1 MLKEQIEVLALGACG
16 GNIGMKFIEYG
27 YRVAFVNS
35 SLEDLAVIKAPIKI
49 HIKGGEGCAKN
60 RQTIKELAVNSI
72 DDIIRDITT
81 ALTAKYI
88 VIPVGI
94 GGGSGSG
101 IAPSLISFL
110 SSIGHICIPVLVF
123 PSKYE
128 SAKTCENAWNFMSE
142 ISQINNVGS
151 IFLLDNNSS
160 EDRFAINNKFVKDF
174 DAFVNIHNESAI
186 SNMDT
191 REKKLLLETEGVS
204 VIGRVSK
211 SRSSITELIESVIGG
226 VYAPIENKHPK
237 YIGLSTSNQSIKI
250 SDLYSSFGEPYD
262 AFVGYSKSTSIIFLA
277 GLQLP
282 HKRIE
287 EFKNKFERTVN
298 TINESM
304 MQQHPDIQPLQGLS
318 IINRRTIQ
326 PTATA
331 NPRDILLGLL
341 NN

>member
-16 GNIGMKFIEYG
+16 GNIGMKFFEYG
-27 YRVAFVNS
+27 YRVAFINS

-60 RQTIKELAVNSI
+60 RRIIKELAVNSI
-72 DDIIRDITT
+72 EDIIRDITT
-81 ALTAKYI
+81 AITAKYI
-88 VIPVGI
+88 IIPVGI

-110 SSIGHICIPVLVF
+110 SSMGHVCIPVLVF
-123 PSKYE
+123 PSKHE
-128 SAKTCENAWNFMSE
+128 SAKTCENAWNFMAE
-142 ISQINNVGS
+142 ISQIKNIGS
-151 IFLLDNNSS
+151 MFLLDNNSN
-160 EDRFAINNKFVKDF
+160 EDKFAINNKFVKDF
-174 DAFVNIHNESAI
+174 DSFVNIHNESAI

-191 REKKLLLETEGVS
+191 REKKLLLETVGVS

-211 SRSSITELIESVIGG
+211 SKSSITELIENVVNG

-237 YIGLSTSNQSIKI
+237 YIGLSTSNQSIKV

-262 AFVGYSKSTSIIFLA
+262 SFVGYSKSTSIIFLA

-282 HKRIE
+282 HQRIE

-298 TINESM
+298 NINNTII
-304 MQQHPDIQPLQGLS
+304 QQPPTIQPLQSLS
-318 IINRRTIQ
+318 FSREEFK
-326 PTATA
+326 PATPI

-341 NN
+341 Q